1 MDDSV
6 SQNASLPD
14 LEQKPATATT
24 TSNNKQHRRKI
35 STGNKTGK
43 K

>member
-14 LEQKPATATT
+14 LEQKPTATATT
-24 TSNNKQHRRKI
+24 NNKQHRRKI

-43 K
+43 KQ